1 MNAKPLHGWVAAALL
16 ALAGQAQA
24 VDLLESWNAAR
35 NVDPVF
41 GAARAGVDVGHSK
54 TAQARALGLPQ
65 VSLQAGAGGINSYN
79 KINHAQFSAPGMGAA
94 DSASFTTKTD
104 LGVDVRLNVT
114 LTQSVLDAERS
125 TTQRQLAKQAQLA
138 EVQYSAEEQ
147 QLMLRVAKA
156 YLDVLLAE
164 DALDA
169 IQRQSRAVNEALDSA
184 KERFKEG
191 DVAVIDVREA
201 QARADALDSQK
212 LEAES
217 NLQLAQAALADISG
231 LNGQLSRLP
240 EAADLQR
247 FNAGDL
253 NDCVE
258 RAKRSSLAL
267 QMQEIRQGIATDEIE
282 KHRNAHAPVL
292 NLVAQAG
299 GEELRG
305 LGGGADSGLT
315 NHAVSV
321 GMQLTI
327 PLFTGGLRDA
337 KYSEAMAL
345 AEQSRQESEA
355 ARIRAAQAARTAWT
369 GVNVG
374 QSRIKALE
382 QALHSAQTR
391 LDATGLGKEVGDRT
405 TLDVLNAVQEAA
417 ETRKELNRAK
427 YQLLLSYLS
436 LAASAG
442 ELGEKQLTDVN
453 AVLAE
458 AGKY

>member
-16 ALAGQAQA
+16 SLAGQVQA

-35 NVDPVF
+35 NVDPTF
-41 GAARAGVDVGHSK
+41 GAARAGVGVGHSK

-65 VSLQAGAGGINSYN
+65 VSLQAGAGGINTYN
-79 KINHAQFSAPGMGAA
+79 KITNARFSAPGMGAA
-94 DSASFTTKTD
+94 DGAAFTTQTD
-104 LGVDVRLNVT
+104 LGVDARLNVT

-201 QARADALDSQK
+201 QARADALASQR

-217 NLQLAQAALADISG
+217 NLQLAQAALADLSG

-247 FNAGDL
+247 FTAGELTDW
-253 NDCVE
+253 VE

-305 LGGGADSGLT
+305 LGGADSGLT
-315 NHAVSV
+315 NHSVSV

-327 PLFTGGLRDA
+327 PLFTGGMRDA

-355 ARIRAAQAARTAWT
+355 ARIRAAQTARTAWT

-382 QALHSAQTR
+382 QALQSSQTR

-442 ELGEKQLTDVN
+442 ELGEKQLTEVN

-458 AGKY
+458 AGKH

>member
-16 ALAGQAQA
+16 TLAGQVHA

-35 NVDPVF
+35 TVDPTF

-54 TAQARALGLPQ
+54 TAQAKALGLPQ

-79 KINHAQFSAPGMGAA
+79 KISNARFAAPGMGAA
-94 DSASFTTKTD
+94 DSASFTTQTD
-104 LGVDVRLNVT
+104 MGVDVRWNLN

-125 TTQRQLAKQAQLA
+125 TAQRQLAKQAQLA
-138 EVQYSAEEQ
+138 DVQYSAEEQ
-147 QLMLRVAKA
+147 QLMLRVAKS

-169 IQRQSRAVNEALDSA
+169 IQRQSQAVTHALDSA

-201 QARADALDSQK
+201 QARADALASQR

-217 NLQLAQAALADISG
+217 SLQLARAALSDISG
-231 LNGQLSRLP
+231 LNGDLSHLP
-240 EAADLQR
+240 ESADLQG
-247 FNAGDL
+247 FAAGDL
-253 NDCVE
+253 NDWVM

-305 LGGGADSGLT
+305 IGGGADSGLT
-315 NHAVSV
+315 NHAVSI

-327 PLFTGGLRDA
+327 PLFTGGMRDA
-337 KYSEAMAL
+337 KYGEAMAL

-369 GVNVG
+369 GVTVG

-382 QALHSAQTR
+382 QALQSSQTK

-405 TLDVLNAVQEAA
+405 TLDVLNAVQDAA
-417 ETRKELNRAK
+417 ETRRELNRAK
-427 YQLLLSYLS
+427 YQLLLSYLG

-442 ELGEKQLTDVN
+442 ELGEKQMTEVN

-458 AGKY
+458 TRH